1 MLNSN
6 TTILVVILTS
16 LGTLLPLS
24 TNKAFINEVDAEEPQ
39 QLSTSML
46 HDIITVQNTSMS
58 VPAPNARA
66 NNQSVPHQIVVAL
79 PASKPIEVEVEHK
92 YDPKVIPDIRHGAP
106 LIGKWI
112 DNTTRIALSPMT
124 IFSNTPVTITNTPIS
139 TGSFIF
145 AGSALVFHKT
155 DGQQFTVTYTLDAT
169 AKPLTPK

>member
-58 VPAPNARA
+58 V
-66 NNQSVPHQIVVAL
+66 QLQMLGQIISL
-79 PASKPIEVEVEHK
+79 SH
-92 YDPKVIPDIRHGAP
+92 IR
-106 LIGKWI
+106 
-112 DNTTRIALSPMT
+112 
-124 IFSNTPVTITNTPIS
+124 
-139 TGSFIF
+139 
-145 AGSALVFHKT
+145 
-155 DGQQFTVTYTLDAT
+155 
-169 AKPLTPK
+169 

>member
-79 PASKPIEVEVEHK
+79 P
-92 YDPKVIPDIRHGAP
+92 IR
-106 LIGKWI
+106 
-112 DNTTRIALSPMT
+112 
-124 IFSNTPVTITNTPIS
+124 
-139 TGSFIF
+139 
-145 AGSALVFHKT
+145 
-155 DGQQFTVTYTLDAT
+155 
-169 AKPLTPK
+169 